1 MSKIVAIG
9 FDGQFVAEGMV
20 KTFEHL
26 QEEGAIVL
34 EDMVV
39 ASRGISGNID
49 IKQSLSAT
57 GKTAAKGSGIG
68 FLAGLLLGG
77 PILGLAA
84 GAAVGAISGSMKDL
98 GIDNKFI
105 QQVTKALAP
114 NTSAIFLLVK
124 EANGPRVLE
133 ELAKF
138 EGHILTTDLDPE
150 QQKRLEKALSK

>member
-1 MSKIVAIG
+1 M
-9 FDGQFVAEGMV
+9 
-20 KTFEHL
+20 L

-34 EDMVV
+34 DDMVV
-39 ASRGISGNID
+39 VSRGISNNLD
-49 IKQSLSAT
+49 IKQTHTAT

-68 FLAGLLLGG
+68 LLAGLLLGG

-84 GAAVGAISGSMKDL
+84 GAAVGAITGSMKDL
-98 GIDNKFI
+98 GIDDKFI
-105 QQVTKALAP
+105 EKVSASLKPQS
-114 NTSAIFLLVK
+114 SAIFLLVK

-138 EGHILTTDLDPE
+138 EGVVLTTDLEPE